1 MDHVTDVDP
10 DASSLCEYI
19 EPTTADGSDELV
31 VIVSEDWTVIENSF
45 VALNLGEPLSV
56 TVTLKVDVPTAVGV
70 PLIVPLLESVSP

>member
-10 DASSLCEYI
+10 DASSLCEYS